1 MIHRSPQ
8 TRSKGFSFK
17 EVRLLKLRK
26 IVDYS
31 LAGLLLGLSMTC
43 NAGDHTKYIHDCNY
57 KDRQTP
63 LTALACNIYFE
74 SRGESL
80 IGRQA
85 VGFVTLNRV
94 DSDRFPDGIVDVVYQ
109 PWQFSWHK
117 DGKSDKVYDKD
128 SWLKVLHIS
137 VYLLGIKDEDY
148 HYVDITEGSLFYH
161 SKKVNPLWASED
173 NIVVTIDNH
182 LFYKK
187 DLKK

>member
-1 MIHRSPQ
+1 M
-8 TRSKGFSFK
+8 
-17 EVRLLKLRK
+17 LNLRK
-26 IVDYS
+26 IIDYS

-43 NAGDHTKYIHDCNY
+43 NADDSTKYIHDCNY
-57 KDRQTP
+57 KDRQAP
-63 LTALACNIYFE
+63 LTALACNIYWE
-74 SRGESL
+74 ARGESL
-80 IGRQA
+80 SGA
-85 VGFVTLNRV
+85 LSVGFVTLNRS
-94 DSDRFPDGIVDVVYQ
+94 DSDRFPNGIVDVVYQ

-117 DGKSDKVYDKD
+117 DGKSDKVYDKE

-161 SKKVNPLWASED
+161 SKKVIPVWASEE
-173 NIVVTIDNH
+173 NVVVTIDNH